1 MASGQSLCAWTVA
14 SNEVVDVDFASLD
27 TILTTSTDEP
37 DDLILVLDLDPGATN
52 EHIVLPGPVMPKHY
66 DGGGVTLDIWFLTEA
81 TSGNAKLDAA
91 FKDLSATV
99 NILSATY
106 AAIQTVTQAVAGTA
120 RDIVKATIT
129 FTDGAQMDSA
139 SAGNPFN
146 LRITRDS
153 ADAAD
158 TVNSN
163 DIEFWRAHLY
173 ET

>member
-1 MASGQSLCAWTVA
+1 MWTVA
-14 SNEVVDVDFASLD
+14 SNEPPDADYAVLD
-27 TILTTSTDEP
+27 AILTTSSDEP
-37 DDLILVLDLDPGATN
+37 DDVIQVLDFDPGVTQ
-52 EHIVLPGPVMPKHY
+52 EYLVLPGPAMPKHY
-66 DGGGVTLDIWFLTEA
+66 AGGGVTLDIWFLCEA
-81 TSGNAKLDAA
+81 TSGNVKLDAA
-91 FKDLSATV
+91 FKDLSAAV
-99 NILSATY
+99 NILTATY
-106 AAIQTVTQAVAGTA
+106 AAIQTTTLAVAGTA

-129 FTDGAQMDSA
+129 FTDGAQMDSV

-163 DIEFWRAHLY
+163 DLEFWRAHLF